1 MLPKRVEHTR
11 LSHNK
16 DNEPIRVL
24 LVDDHA
30 VVRQGL
36 KMFLELDSGIEVVGE
51 ARDGLEAIEMA
62 GRLKPAVVVMD
73 LLMPK
78 MTGLEATRELR
89 RLHPDIDVLAL
100 TSVLDDNSVVEA
112 IKSGATGYLLK
123 NAQAEDLCQAIHAV
137 ASGKVQLSP
146 EAATKLV
153 REVCTETPP
162 LESLTA
168 RERDVLRLLAAGATN
183 KQIASDLNIVEKT
196 VKTHVSNVLSKLGLQ
211 SRTQAALYAV
221 QRGWVNQ

>member
-1 MLPKRVEHTR
+1 MMEIEK
-11 LSHNK
+11 LSMQT
-16 DNEPIRVL
+16 DGQAIRVL

-36 KMFLELDSGIEVVGE
+36 KMFLELDTGIEVVGE
-51 ARDGLEAIEMA
+51 ARDGVEAVEMA
-62 GRLKPAVVVMD
+62 GKLQPAVVVMD

-78 MTGLEATRELR
+78 MTGIEATREIR
-89 RLHPDIDVLAL
+89 RLYPEIEVLAL

-123 NAQAEDLCQAIHAV
+123 NAQPEDLCQAIHAV

-168 RERDVLRLLAAGATN
+168 RERDVLKLLASGATN
-183 KQIASDLNIVEKT
+183 KQIASDLSIVEKT

-221 QRGWVNQ
+221 QRGWVGL